1 MNQKNKEAFPFSRG
15 IGHKTKNH
23 ETDSEAVLIN
33 KLNKILI
40 VAFFSLGIHLITPSD
55 SSNAAPIEYQVK
67 AAFIYKFINFIEWP
81 DHVWENS
88 ADTMVIGVFGEN
100 PILEALNSIPHQK
113 FKGRQIKIKHIKNL
127 QDLKAS
133 HIAIIGKAG
142 NLDLKNIFDHL
153 KRAGVLTIG
162 DTKEFSR
169 MGGMINFYLE
179 KEKVRFEMNPEAAEE
194 AELKI
199 SSKILRLAKI
209 VRTQISSEEN

>member
-1 MNQKNKEAFPFSRG
+1 MIK
-15 IGHKTKNH
+15 
-23 ETDSEAVLIN
+23 

-40 VAFFSLGIHLITPSD
+40 VAFFSLGIHLLTPPD
-55 SSNAAPIEYQVK
+55 SSSAAPIEYQVK

-81 DHVWENS
+81 DHVWNNS
-88 ADTMVIGVFGEN
+88 ADTIIIGVFGEN
-100 PILEALNSIPHQK
+100 PILEALYSIPRQK
-113 FKGRQIKIKHIKNL
+113 FKGRQIKIKKIKNL

-133 HIAIIGKAG
+133 HIAVIGEAG

-162 DTKEFSR
+162 DTKEFAR
-169 MGGMINFYLE
+169 KGGMINFYLE

-194 AELKI
+194 ADLKI

-209 VRTQISSEEN
+209 VRTKLSSDKN